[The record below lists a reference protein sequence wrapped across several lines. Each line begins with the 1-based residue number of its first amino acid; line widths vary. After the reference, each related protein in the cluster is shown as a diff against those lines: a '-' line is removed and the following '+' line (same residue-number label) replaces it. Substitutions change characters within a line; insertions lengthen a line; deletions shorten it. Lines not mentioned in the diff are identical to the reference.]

1 MKITLELVRQIL
13 RELLGFE
20 SFTAGFISKV
30 GADRNCPTAG
40 ITREGQLR
48 YNPDFVKKYIQ
59 SKEDLFSL
67 LFHEILHPLFSHF
80 IYQDGKLEDIACDA
94 VINAVIS
101 RIYPA
106 ESRGGNLF
114 KKINPPYGIYGLLRP
129 QSDMRS
135 SSYRVVYEN
144 LYGQRNS
151 GSRMTTGEL
160 IQTLKILSQGE
171 DISKVILLSS
181 HQKGDGKSRRIPS
194 EVAARIAGEIKRT
207 MPSCDSY
214 AGYSESLR
222 ELFLEVLRSSLSLK
236 KFLLYKY
243 TIKKKIDNFRKAFRQ
258 KRRTVSPLPLCPSK
272 RDLALLA
279 AGIYPGYFHN
289 QMTKTKFRKKGL
301 AVYLDVSGSVE
312 EHLPNIISVL
322 RSLKEEIQTVFLFS
336 NKVVE
341 TSFTSLLKGRIETTY
356 GTDFDCVAQN
366 IWENK
371 FSKAVVF
378 TDGYASLE
386 DKWKQRLREQ
396 HVLTL
401 TVLFDGRTECE
412 DLAEFGDVVILE
424 DVVE

>member
-30 GADRNCPTAG
+30 IADRNCSTAG

-67 LFHEILHPLFSHF
+67 LFHEILHPLFFHF

-101 RIYPA
+101 RIYA
-106 ESRGGNLF
+106 TESRGGNLF
-114 KKINPPYGIYGLLRP
+114 KRVNPPYGIYGLLRP
-129 QSDMRS
+129 QSDMGS
-135 SSYRVVYEN
+135 SAYRLVYED
-144 LYGQRNS
+144 LYGQRNGGS
-151 GSRMTTGEL
+151 GMTTGEL

-171 DISKVILLSS
+171 DTSRAILLGT
-181 HQKGDGKSRRIPS
+181 HQKGNGKSRRIPS
-194 EVAARIAGEIKRT
+194 EAAARIAEEIKRT

-214 AGYSESLR
+214 ASYSESLR
-222 ELFLEVLRSSLSLK
+222 ELFLEVLRGSLSLK
-236 KFLLYKY
+236 KFLLYRY

-272 RDLALLA
+272 RDLTLLA

-289 QMTKTKFRKKGL
+289 QMAKTKFRKKGL

-312 EHLPNIISVL
+312 EHLPDIIGVL
-322 RSLKEEIQTVFLFS
+322 RSLKEQIQTIFLFS

-341 TSFTSLLKGRIETTY
+341 VSFGSLLKGRIETTY

-366 IWENK
+366 ICENK
-371 FSKAVVF
+371 FSKAIVF
-378 TDGYASLE
+378 TDGYACLE
-386 DKWKQRLREQ
+386 DQWKQRLKKQ
-396 HVLTL
+396 GVLML

-412 DLAEFGDVVILE
+412 DLAEFGDVFMLE
-424 DVVE
+424 DIVE